1 MTDKDIVKALECC
14 ISDDD
19 GTRERPCKGCPLLQ
33 NDSCSNSLRKYAL
46 DLIYRQK
53 EKIKE
58 FDEKLVIQRGLI
70 DDQKAEIER
79 LQKKVDELAEV
90 LSDAIKIRYK
100 EAKSEAI
107 TEFAERLKQTITN
120 EINTYYN
127 SNGSGYYL
135 AEDTIEDIDN
145 LVKEMAGN
153 AE

>member
-1 MTDKDIVKALECC
+1 MTDKDIIKALECC
-14 ISDDD
+14 GIKTD
-19 GTRERPCKGCPLLQ
+19 CKGCYFDTHESEDICAREVVK
-33 NDSCSNSLRKYAL
+33 NAF
-46 DLIYRQK
+46 DLINRQ
-53 EKIKE
+53 
-58 FDEKLVIQRGLI
+58 QT
-70 DDQKAEIER
+70 EIER

-107 TEFAERLKQTITN
+107 KEFAEQLKQTITN

-127 SNGSGYYL
+127 SNGGGYYL

>member
-53 EKIKE
+53 E
-58 FDEKLVIQRGLI
+58 
-70 DDQKAEIER
+70 EIEFLR
-79 LQKKVDELAEV
+79 KTIGKNSKKALDVTLEEIEKSRV
-90 LSDAIKIRYK
+90 EAIK
-100 EAKSEAI
+100 
-107 TEFAERLKQTITN
+107 EFAERLKQTITN
-120 EINTYYN
+120 EIITYYN
-127 SNGSGYYL
+127 SNGGGYYL

-145 LVKEMAGN
+145 LVKEMTDN
-153 AE
+153 TE